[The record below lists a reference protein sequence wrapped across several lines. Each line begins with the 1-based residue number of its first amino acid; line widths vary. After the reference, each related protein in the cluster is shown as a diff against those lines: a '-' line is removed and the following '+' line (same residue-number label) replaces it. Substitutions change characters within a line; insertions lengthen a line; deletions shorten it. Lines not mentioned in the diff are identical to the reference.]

1 MNLIQIILLLVL
13 IFLISRSIQKGEK
26 VVINKDFI
34 NPSNPL
40 EQKIEYKPYNSSYKK
55 AWTENTVEK
64 NPKHHTASID
74 GEKTDIGG
82 FFDKDNQYID
92 YKKSKEKLPDRC
104 FMENDEV
111 ICKFNNKVENPPPTL
126 IEDKENNPVLKSI
139 GDDSNIETNIIS
151 SKNIVFG
158 KSNHNVWESEN
169 ERPING
175 GKYFDEVTGYS
186 ESDGVL
192 RIDSFKSDTRNYSF

>member
-1 MNLIQIILLLVL
+1 MNIGKIILLLFV
-13 IFLISRSIQKGEK
+13 IFLISRSIKKGEN

-40 EQKIEYKPYNSSYKK
+40 GESHDFKPWNSSYKK
-55 AWTENTVEK
+55 AWTDSSIDK
-64 NPKHHTASID
+64 NPRAHTSSLE
-74 GEKTDIGG
+74 GEKTSIGD
-82 FFDKDNQYID
+82 FFDVNNQYID
-92 YKKSKEKLPDRC
+92 YKKSKENLPDRC
-104 FMENDEV
+104 FIENDEV
-111 ICKFNNKVENPPPTL
+111 ICKFNNKVENPPPSL

-169 ERPING
+169 EKPING
-175 GKYFDEVTGYS
+175 GKYFNEVTGYS

-192 RIDSFKSDTRNYSF
+192 RIDTFKGDTRKYSF